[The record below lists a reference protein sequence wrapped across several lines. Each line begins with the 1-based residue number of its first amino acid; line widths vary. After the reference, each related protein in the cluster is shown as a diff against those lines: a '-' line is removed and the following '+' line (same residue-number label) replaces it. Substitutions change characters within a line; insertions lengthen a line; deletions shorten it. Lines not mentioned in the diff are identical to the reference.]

1 MTIRKKAGL
10 AVLAAA
16 LFAAAALLAWRLW
29 PHSLENITQIDS
41 SRYTGVSAVL
51 LADDDDMIPGGDFY
65 SLPRSR
71 EHLEPILKL
80 LEGTGYRQDFRNLLP
95 WPVTLVNLNDGD
107 SASIR
112 LVCGETGEDVSLSAD
127 GGGMML
133 LPAEDGFRIYHLTD
147 KSVSVKLAAYLKQN
161 GQFQGE

>member
-71 EHLEPILKL
+71 EHLEPILKSWK
-80 LEGTGYRQDFRNLLP
+80 EPDTVRISGTFCPGPLP
-95 WPVTLVNLNDGD
+95 W
-107 SASIR
+107 
-112 LVCGETGEDVSLSAD
+112 
-127 GGGMML
+127 
-133 LPAEDGFRIYHLTD
+133 
-147 KSVSVKLAAYLKQN
+147 
-161 GQFQGE
+161 